1 MFGISSSRLFLDTVG
16 VTRILLW
23 KIKATELI
31 KPENEE
37 LTCHDI
43 DFE

>member
-1 MFGISSSRLFLDTVG
+1 MFGISSPRSFLDTVD
-16 VTRILLW
+16 VTRILLCQM
-23 KIKATELI
+23 KANELI

-37 LTCHDI
+37 LTCHDT